1 MQVSHL
7 ISRTII
13 DEHEWAPTCGSFHG
27 HTFVTPTLYTYGR
40 IPIDAL
46 PRSFLQIFSIQVM
59 ENEEWRIRWPLEVY
73 GFIAARD
80 YVDHNRNI
88 LFSRTRDDPQIL
100 THQDRFL
107 QLTDPC
113 RPIVL
118 SDPIDFEI
126 QLKVKGTTDSED
138 ETLMDRWFQNG
149 HCEGPYDEPACR
161 RWRGNFCT
169 LDVTSALIG
178 STVAATVICA
188 DIIEGSWP
196 DDFRG
201 HVVCRIAPLDKDLVL
216 LDSGEGPLQVDPDG
230 RINLQRGVVSVQCEG
245 MLTVSVEAYSK
256 AGVRHADCVEFRPR
270 VSLTSKGTCNL
281 GFCRVKFIVG
291 WSYICNKD
299 DLLCSGN

>member
-1 MQVSHL
+1 M
-7 ISRTII
+7 
-13 DEHEWAPTCGSFHG
+13 
-27 HTFVTPTLYTYGR
+27 
-40 IPIDAL
+40 
-46 PRSFLQIFSIQVM
+46 
-59 ENEEWRIRWPLEVY
+59 
-73 GFIAARD
+73 
-80 YVDHNRNI
+80 
-88 LFSRTRDDPQIL
+88 
-100 THQDRFL
+100 
-107 QLTDPC
+107 
-113 RPIVL
+113 L

-126 QLKVKGTTDSED
+126 QLKVKGTTYSED

-149 HCEGPYDEPACR
+149 HCEGPYDELACR
-161 RWRGNFCT
+161 CWRGNFCT
-169 LDVTSALIG
+169 LEATSALIG

-201 HVVCRIAPLDKDLVL
+201 RVVCRIAPLDKELVL

-299 DLLCSGN
+299 ELMYSGN

>member
-1 MQVSHL
+1 
-7 ISRTII
+7 
-13 DEHEWAPTCGSFHG
+13 
-27 HTFVTPTLYTYGR
+27 
-40 IPIDAL
+40 
-46 PRSFLQIFSIQVM
+46 M

-100 THQDRFL
+100 THQDPLL
-107 QLTDPC
+107 QLTGPC

-126 QLKVKGTTDSED
+126 QLKVKGTTESED

-149 HCEGPYDEPACR
+149 HCMGPYDELACR
-161 RWRGNFCT
+161 RWKGNFCT
-169 LDVTSALIG
+169 LEVNSVLIG
-178 STVAATVICA
+178 STVAATIICA

-196 DDFRG
+196 GDSRG
-201 HVVCRIAPLDKDLVL
+201 RVVSRIAPLDKELVL

-230 RINLQRGVVSVQCEG
+230 RIILQRGVVSVQCEG

-256 AGVRHADCVEFRPR
+256 TGVRHAD
-270 VSLTSKGTCNL
+270 
-281 GFCRVKFIVG
+281 
-291 WSYICNKD
+291 
-299 DLLCSGN
+299 